1 MRRCDFSLIPQKEEV
16 CLKQK
21 HFIYFLQSISV
32 FLSSTKNNQPV
43 KYFPLVQVFSSN
55 SFTHDLFNVSVLL
68 NVLIILLRQM
78 PALFYFAVF
87 IWMYGCEC
95 FKELVTL

>member
-1 MRRCDFSLIPQKEEV
+1 MLAFDVNDNGKQKQTVNSLFFVPSAVHCFLCIDVFFLLPQKEEV

-43 KYFPLVQVFSSN
+43 KYFPLVQLFFSN
-55 SFTHDLFNVSVLL
+55 SFT
-68 NVLIILLRQM
+68 Q
-78 PALFYFAVF
+78 
-87 IWMYGCEC
+87 
-95 FKELVTL
+95 